1 MQERSDEDV
10 EPVTVISS
18 GQRPGDMEVEKRR
31 NPRDGGSMSGGMELN
46 LWRAR
51 WKISLSHS

>member
-1 MQERSDEDV
+1 V